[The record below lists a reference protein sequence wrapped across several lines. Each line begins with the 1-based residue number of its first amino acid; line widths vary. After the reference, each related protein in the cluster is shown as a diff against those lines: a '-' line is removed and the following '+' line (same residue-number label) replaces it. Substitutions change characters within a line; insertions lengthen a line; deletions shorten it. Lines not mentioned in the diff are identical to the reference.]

1 MMGLPIWGV
10 RWPVDLDHMPMA
22 ATPGEWSAGPLGWA
36 ACRSAA
42 ARCGDTKL
50 RPFGAPRPGTGSGET
65 MGKRGYA
72 AALLTT
78 IALLCTPAPGASA
91 APAIS
96 TISLRDAVTL
106 EAVRAH
112 QAEFQEFA
120 DLSEGTREASTL
132 GYQLSADYVAGKME
146 AAGYEVTRQPFEY
159 NFFEELA
166 APTVV
171 GTSLGFPFTYT
182 DGEDISTMD
191 YSGSGTVTGVVQ
203 GVNDN
208 IVPLPVGQPDSTSNA
223 GCEDADFTGFTGDI
237 ALIQRGTCF
246 FSEKIANAVE
256 AGAEAVIIFNEG
268 NSEERS
274 GVDFGQASF
283 PQDVPVI
290 EMSAEAG
297 AALVEYIEAEAEA
310 GRQVTLTVTTSTVS
324 EVRESENV
332 IAETTTGRT
341 DRVVVSGA
349 HLDSVIEGPGIND
362 NGSGSAAQLE
372 VALKMA
378 KLGIEPVNQVRF
390 IWFGAEEAGLVGS
403 AYYVSQLSKRELKN
417 IAVMLNF
424 DMVGSPNRVG
434 SCTTATRRTPPPPA
448 RPARAWLKT
457 SSLTSL
463 TRSGGRPSPPRSTAA
478 RTTTRSWLPGFRPVA
493 CLPALKTSKLRSRRP
508 SGAALLA
515 SRSTRA
521 ITRTATHLPTS
532 ISSRWTR

>member
-1 MMGLPIWGV
+1 
-10 RWPVDLDHMPMA
+10 
-22 ATPGEWSAGPLGWA
+22 
-36 ACRSAA
+36 
-42 ARCGDTKL
+42 
-50 RPFGAPRPGTGSGET
+50 
-65 MGKRGYA
+65 
-72 AALLTT
+72 
-78 IALLCTPAPGASA
+78 
-91 APAIS
+91 
-96 TISLRDAVTL
+96 
-106 EAVRAH
+106 
-112 QAEFQEFA
+112 
-120 DLSEGTREASTL
+120 
-132 GYQLSADYVAGKME
+132 
-146 AAGYEVTRQPFEY
+146 
-159 NFFEELA
+159 
-166 APTVV
+166 
-171 GTSLGFPFTYT
+171 
-182 DGEDISTMD
+182 MD

-246 FSEKIANAVE
+246 FSDKIANAVE

-297 AALVEYIEAEAEA
+297 AALVEYIEAEAAA

-372 VALKMA
+372 VALQMA
-378 KLGIEPVNQVRF
+378 ELGIEPVNQVRF

-403 AYYVSQLSKRELKN
+403 AYYVSQLTKRELKD

-424 DMVGSPNRVG
+424 DMVGSPNAGWFVYDGDASDTASTGSTGSGVVEDVFVDFFESIGRETEPTAFDGRSDYDAFVAAGIPAGGLFTGAEDIKTADQAAKWGGTAGVAFDPCYHAACDTYANVEPRRVG
-434 SCTTATRRTPPPPA
+434 RDDRRDRARDPDVRDDLVRGAGHRQGQRQAQQVRPDVPRVARHQVSHQWGGPMRAAPAVYRSGTAKATAAAPSTRVMPRLTIRPLICAPSIGGTATKIELSMVRQ
-448 RPARAWLKT
+448 ARAGVW
-457 SSLTSL
+457 
-463 TRSGGRPSPPRSTAA
+463 
-478 RTTTRSWLPGFRPVA
+478 
-493 CLPALKTSKLRSRRP
+493 PAVRR
-508 SGAALLA
+508 
-515 SRSTRA
+515 
-521 ITRTATHLPTS
+521 
-532 ISSRWTR
+532 